1 MHAALNFIKLQLLK
15 YCQLLHRMEKKCFII
30 MPLSDPDGY
39 AKGHINRVYQYIIM
53 PACRQAGFSPVRA
66 SDPSIA
72 DSPLDI
78 INMMIESDMVLCD
91 LSANDP
97 HALYGFAIRQGM
109 GLPVTI
115 MKDLKT
121 YLTANIPEYDRV
133 EYDES
138 LRIDT
143 VQNEIETLGDA
154 LKKTY
159 SDKAEANALLSRL
172 NIGSA
177 PFAEAQSFPVYSEI
191 AATPEPT
198 TEDEDKEEK
207 VTPLPVISPVPHYVG
222 EPLTQDEIDHLK
234 VGDFFFH
241 MNYGKGEILTINT
254 KTKDRLMKVQFD
266 SGSKLLVLL
275 TSGIFRKIIE

>member
-1 MHAALNFIKLQLLK
+1 
-15 YCQLLHRMEKKCFII
+15 MEKKCFII
-30 MPLSDPDGY
+30 MPLNDPDGY
-39 AKGHINRVYQYIIM
+39 AKGHINRVYQYIIV

-78 INMMIESDMVLCD
+78 INTIIESDMLLCD
-91 LSANDP
+91 LSANHP

-109 GLPVTI
+109 GLPVTL

-159 SDKAEANALLSRL
+159 SNKTDTYQLLNRL
-172 NIGSA
+172 NIGS
-177 PFAEAQSFPVYSEI
+177 PFKEEPTIPVYTEVQYAS
-191 AATPEPT
+191 APP
-198 TEDEDKEEK
+198 TEDENTEEK
-207 VTPLPVISPVPHYVG
+207 VAPLPVISPLPDYVG

-254 KTKDRLMKVQFD
+254 KTKDRLMKIQFD
-266 SGSKLLVLL
+266 SGTKLLVLL
-275 TSGIFRKIIE
+275 TSGIFRKIIR

>member
-1 MHAALNFIKLQLLK
+1 
-15 YCQLLHRMEKKCFII
+15 MENKCFII
-30 MPLSDPDGY
+30 LPINDPDGY
-39 AKGHINRVYQYIIM
+39 AKGHISRVYQYIIV
-53 PACRQAGFSPVRA
+53 PACRQAGFSPIRA
-66 SDPSIA
+66 SDPSIT

-78 INMMIESDMVLCD
+78 INTIIDSDMVLCD

-109 GLPVTI
+109 GLPVTL

-121 YLTANIPEYDRV
+121 YLTANIPEYERV

-143 VQNEIETLGDA
+143 VQNEIETLCEA

-159 SDKAEANALLSRL
+159 SNKTETNPLLSRL

-177 PFAEAQSFPVYSEI
+177 SFAEPQSFPVYTEI
-191 AATPEPT
+191 AVTPAPT
-198 TEDEDKEEK
+198 SEDEDEEEK
-207 VTPLPVISPVPHYVG
+207 VAPLAVISPVPDYVG
-222 EPLTQDEIDHLK
+222 EPLTQEEIDHLK

-275 TSGIFRKIIE
+275 TSGIFRKIER